1 MMKFGK
7 KMMQNQKSLLN
18 YSAII
23 LAAGESSRMGS
34 SKSFLKY
41 NEHEL
46 FIQHIISE
54 YYNFGCNSI
63 IVVTNAMDAKWFI
76 DNSNILP
83 KNLFILIN
91 HHPEWHRFYSLKLAA
106 KEAIKNDYVFVHNV
120 DNPFVNVNVLI
131 ELMANRQDTDYI
143 IPTYK
148 GKGGHPI
155 LISQKV
161 IQDIAS
167 EKEDQLHL
175 KDFLNKFT
183 KKRVEVDD
191 DNILVNINDVDDYR
205 KFIK

>member
-7 KMMQNQKSLLN
+7 KMMQNSKSQLN

-41 NEHEL
+41 NEVEL

-54 YYNFGCNSI
+54 YHSFGCKDI
-63 IVVTNAMDAKWFI
+63 IIVTNAKDVKWFI
-76 DNSNILP
+76 DNANTLQ
-83 KNLFILIN
+83 KNLFILTN
-91 HHPEWHRFYSLKLAA
+91 LHPEWHRFYSLKLAA

-120 DNPFVNVNVLI
+120 DNPFVNMNILI
-131 ELMANRQDTDYI
+131 ELMANRQNADYI
-143 IPTYK
+143 IPEYK

-161 IQDIAS
+161 IHDIVSEEQDL
-167 EKEDQLHL
+167 LHL
-175 KDFLNKFT
+175 KDFLKKYT
-183 KKRVEVDD
+183 QKRVGVDD
-191 DNILVNINDVDDYR
+191 ENILVNINNIDEY
-205 KFIK
+205 KSFLK

>member
-54 YYNFGCNSI
+54 YINFGCNSI
-63 IVVTNAMDAKWFI
+63 IVVTNVTDAKWFI
-76 DNSNILP
+76 DNANILP

-106 KEAIKNDYVFVHNV
+106 REAIKNDYVFLHNV
-120 DNPFVNVNVLI
+120 DNPFVNVDVLI
-131 ELMANRQDTDYI
+131 ELMANRQEAEYI
-143 IPTYK
+143 IPEYK

-161 IQDIAS
+161 IHDIVKENQDQI
-167 EKEDQLHL
+167 HL
-175 KDFLNKFT
+175 KDFLNRHI
-183 KKRVEVDD
+183 KKKVVVEDEK
-191 DNILVNINDVDDYR
+191 ILVNINNIDEY
-205 KFIK
+205 KSYF